1 MDDDDPFRIVGLV
14 VAAFAA
20 VFVAILLLVQFGGN
34 AGGVVTLPAFL
45 AVPVVAVGI
54 YLLVK
59 NR

>member
-14 VAAFAA
+14 VAAFAV
-20 VFVAILLLVQFGGN
+20 VFVAVLVLVQLGGD

-45 AVPVVAVGI
+45 AVPLVAVGI
-54 YLLVK
+54 YLLVR

>member
-14 VAAFAA
+14 VAAFAV

-34 AGGVVTLPAFL
+34 ASGVVTLPAFL